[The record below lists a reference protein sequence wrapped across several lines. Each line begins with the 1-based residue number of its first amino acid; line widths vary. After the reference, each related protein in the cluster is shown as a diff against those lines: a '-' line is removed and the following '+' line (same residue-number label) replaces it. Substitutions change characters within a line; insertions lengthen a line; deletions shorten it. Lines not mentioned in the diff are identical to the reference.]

1 MELRSEQSKF
11 VDYAAKRVKENK
23 YCVCEMPT
31 AFGKTFSALMLA
43 KKLIDE
49 KIAQRVVIATSDN
62 SLAKSIFLEAK
73 NVDNLPD
80 YVLGIGK
87 NNYLDIKKL
96 AFFMDTEISS
106 EVLPLDK
113 EVVDGAIKK
122 LKEDF
127 SYVLIEDF
135 LNELD
140 IVDADKREY
149 IANNLALEKSNSES
163 FKEYTIQITNYSF
176 LFSKFMFD
184 EKYAE
189 VDGTVYIFDEIQ
201 ELPNMAEMTLSSAF
215 SLYSYYLQLKTIAK
229 TINDDAGAP
238 KTLIKLLNEEVERV
252 KSINEIMSDEKM
264 AGKTLTANDIA
275 IQRATNVLSKLFDQ
289 EKSKA
294 LRAKLKSYY
303 KKTSFFQLGVFL
315 NKFDDVKSTLSSKDI
330 YISFSQERG
339 FISFHTYS
347 KDIKLKLAD
356 KFWNKI
362 DRFVGITA
370 TALLTQDVHDLEIYK
385 RMGINFSDIKLGD
398 TVIKERKSKV
408 CVIKSFEGIL
418 RPEQATYSITS
429 NDFIEDEQKRFEY
442 FADEILRG
450 YDGKN
455 TMVLVG
461 GFDEVR
467 LLAQKLESVK
477 DRLVLAEQGR
487 SVQNIIEGFKKS
499 GGILIATRNYATGI
513 NLKGKTLER
522 LFITKLPYPVYQTKK
537 WILLKEKNPSFFWFE
552 YNNEMV
558 MTFRQAIGRL
568 IRSPEDSGKI
578 FLLDGKFNA
587 LSEGLKNRLVY
598 FLEKIA
604 LKGAQL

>member
-1 MELRSEQSKF
+1 MELRSEQRKF
-11 VDYAAKRVKENK
+11 VDYAAKRVKESK

-73 NVDNLPD
+73 AVDNLPD

-96 AFFMDTEISS
+96 AFFMETEISS

-229 TINDDAGAP
+229 TINDDASAP

-289 EKSKA
+289 EKNKA

-303 KKTSFFQLGVFL
+303 KKTPFL

-356 KFWNKI
+356 RFWSKI

-398 TVIKERKSKV
+398 TTIKERKSKI

-587 LSEGLKNRLVY
+587 LSEGLKNRLIY

-604 LKGAQL
+604 LKGAQLWARA

>member
-1 MELRSEQSKF
+1 MELRSEQRKF
-11 VDYAAKRVKENK
+11 VDYAAKRVKESK

-73 NVDNLPD
+73 AVDNLPD

-113 EVVDGAIKK
+113 EVVDEAIKK

-184 EKYAE
+184 EKYME
-189 VDGTVYIFDEIQ
+189 VDSTVYIFDEIQ

-252 KSINEIMSDEKM
+252 KSVNEIMSDEKM

-303 KKTSFFQLGVFL
+303 KKTPFFQLGVFL

-356 KFWNKI
+356 KFWSKI

-398 TVIKERKSKV
+398 TVIKERKSKI

-418 RPEQATYSITS
+418 RPEQATYSITN

-587 LSEGLKNRLVY
+587 LSEGLKNRLIY

>member
-1 MELRSEQSKF
+1 M
-11 VDYAAKRVKENK
+11 
-23 YCVCEMPT
+23 
-31 AFGKTFSALMLA
+31 
-43 KKLIDE
+43 
-49 KIAQRVVIATSDN
+49 
-62 SLAKSIFLEAK
+62 
-73 NVDNLPD
+73 
-80 YVLGIGK
+80 
-87 NNYLDIKKL
+87 
-96 AFFMDTEISS
+96 
-106 EVLPLDK
+106 
-113 EVVDGAIKK
+113 
-122 LKEDF
+122 
-127 SYVLIEDF
+127 
-135 LNELD
+135 
-140 IVDADKREY
+140 
-149 IANNLALEKSNSES
+149 
-163 FKEYTIQITNYSF
+163 
-176 LFSKFMFD
+176 
-184 EKYAE
+184 
-189 VDGTVYIFDEIQ
+189 
-201 ELPNMAEMTLSSAF
+201 
-215 SLYSYYLQLKTIAK
+215 
-229 TINDDAGAP
+229 
-238 KTLIKLLNEEVERV
+238 
-252 KSINEIMSDEKM
+252 
-264 AGKTLTANDIA
+264 
-275 IQRATNVLSKLFDQ
+275 
-289 EKSKA
+289 
-294 LRAKLKSYY
+294 
-303 KKTSFFQLGVFL
+303 
-315 NKFDDVKSTLSSKDI
+315 SSKDI

-356 KFWNKI
+356 KFWSKI

-398 TVIKERKSKV
+398 TTIKERKSKI

-429 NDFIEDEQKRFEY
+429 NDFIEDGQKRFEY

-499 GGILIATRNYATGI
+499 GGILIATRNYTTGI
-513 NLKGKTLER
+513 NLKGKALER

-537 WILLKEKNPSFFWFE
+537 WILLKEKNPSLFWFE

-568 IRSPEDSGKI
+568 IRSPEDTGKI

-587 LSEGLKNRLVY
+587 LSEGLKNRLIY

>member
-1 MELRSEQSKF
+1 MKLRPEQKKF
-11 VDYAAKRVKENK
+11 VDYAAKRIKEGK

-31 AFGKTFSALMLA
+31 AFGKSFSALMLA

-49 KIAQRVVIATSDN
+49 KTAQRVVIATSDN
-62 SLAKSIFLEAK
+62 SLAKSIFLEAHAVK
-73 NVDNLPD
+73 DLPD

-87 NNYLDIKKL
+87 NNYLDLNKL
-96 AFFMDTEISS
+96 TLFMDSDIRS
-106 EVLPLDK
+106 EVLPLTKDI
-113 EVVDGAIKK
+113 VCAAIKK
-122 LKEDF
+122 LKTD
-127 SYVLIEDF
+127 YPHVLIEDF

-163 FKEYTIQITNYSF
+163 FKEYSIQITNYSF

-189 VDGTVYIFDEIQ
+189 PDATVYIFDEIQ

-215 SLYSYYLQLKTIAK
+215 SLYNYYLQLRTIAK
-229 TINDDAGAP
+229 MICGNPTAP
-238 KTLIKLLNEEVERV
+238 KTLIKLLDEEVDRA
-252 KSINEIMSDEKM
+252 KSINEIMRDEKM
-264 AGKTLTANDIA
+264 AGKTLTANELA
-275 IQRATNVLSKLFDQ
+275 IQKAASVLSKLFDQ

-294 LRAKLKSYY
+294 LKAKLKSFY
-303 KKTSFFQLGVFL
+303 KKAPFFQLGIFL
-315 NKFDDVKSTLSSKDI
+315 NKFEDAKSTLSSRDL
-330 YISFSQERG
+330 YVSFSQERG

-356 KFWNKI
+356 RFWSKI

-370 TALLTQDVHDLEIYK
+370 TALLSQDVQDLEIYK
-385 RMGINFSDIKLGD
+385 RMGINFNDIKLGD
-398 TVIKERKSKV
+398 RVVKEQKSKV
-408 CVIKSFEGIL
+408 CVVKPFEGIL
-418 RPEQATYSITS
+418 RPEQATYSITG
-429 NDFIEDEQKRFEY
+429 NAFVEDDSKRFEG
-442 FADEILRG
+442 FANEILLN
-450 YDGKN
+450 YDSKN

-461 GFDEVR
+461 GFDEVK
-467 LLAQKLESVK
+467 LLAKKLESVK
-477 DRLVLAEQGR
+477 DKLVLAEQGR
-487 SVQNIIEGFKKS
+487 SVQNVIESFKKS

-513 NLKGKTLER
+513 NLKGEALER

-537 WILLKEKNPSFFWFE
+537 WILLKEKNPSYFWFE

-568 IRSPEDSGKI
+568 IRSPEDTGKI

-587 LSEGLKNRLVY
+587 LGEGLKKRLIY

-604 LKGAQL
+604 LKE

>member
-1 MELRSEQSKF
+1 MKLRPEQKKF
-11 VDYAAKRVKENK
+11 VDYAAKRIKEGK

-31 AFGKTFSALMLA
+31 AFGKSFSALMLA

-49 KIAQRVVIATSDN
+49 KTAQRVVIATSDN
-62 SLAKSIFLEAK
+62 SLAKSIFLEAHAVK
-73 NVDNLPD
+73 DLPD

-87 NNYLDIKKL
+87 NNYLDLNKL
-96 AFFMDTEISS
+96 TLFMDSNIRS
-106 EVLPLDK
+106 EVLPLTKDI
-113 EVVDGAIKK
+113 VCAAIKK
-122 LKEDF
+122 LKTD
-127 SYVLIEDF
+127 YPHVLIEDF

-163 FKEYTIQITNYSF
+163 FKEYSIQITNYSF

-189 VDGTVYIFDEIQ
+189 LDATVYIFDEIQ

-215 SLYSYYLQLKTIAK
+215 SLYNYYLQLRTIAK
-229 TINDDAGAP
+229 MICGNPTAP
-238 KTLIKLLNEEVERV
+238 KTLIKLLDEEVDRA
-252 KSINEIMSDEKM
+252 KSINEIMRDEKM
-264 AGKTLTANDIA
+264 AGKTLTANELA
-275 IQRATNVLSKLFDQ
+275 IQKAASVLSKLFEQ

-294 LRAKLKSYY
+294 LRAKLKSFY
-303 KKTSFFQLGVFL
+303 KKAPFFQLGIFL
-315 NKFDDVKSTLSSKDI
+315 NKFDDAKSTLSSRDL
-330 YISFSQERG
+330 YVSFSQERG

-356 KFWNKI
+356 RFWSKI

-370 TALLTQDVHDLEIYK
+370 TALLSQDVQDLEIYK
-385 RMGINFSDIKLGD
+385 RMGINFNDIKLGD
-398 TVIKERKSKV
+398 RVVKEQKSKV
-408 CVIKSFEGIL
+408 CVVKPFEGIL
-418 RPEQATYSITS
+418 RPEQATYSITG
-429 NDFIEDEQKRFEY
+429 DAFVEDDSKRFEG
-442 FADEILRG
+442 FANEILRG

-461 GFDEVR
+461 GFDEVK
-467 LLAQKLESVK
+467 LLAKKLESVK
-477 DRLVLAEQGR
+477 DKLVLAEQGR
-487 SVQNIIEGFKKS
+487 SVQNVIESFKKS

-513 NLKGKTLER
+513 NLKGEALER

-537 WILLKEKNPSFFWFE
+537 WILLKEKNPSYFWFE

-568 IRSPEDSGKI
+568 IRSPEDTGKI

-587 LSEGLKNRLVY
+587 LGEGLRRRLIY

-604 LKGAQL
+604 LKE

>member
-122 LKEDF
+122 IKEDF